1 MNKNE
6 STNFGSSLQHWR
18 KVRKISQMGLAL
30 NTDISVKHLSF
41 LENNRANPSRE
52 MVLRLASTLQMPLK
66 VQNALLVAA
75 GYSPNFHC
83 HNFNH
88 STMANVRI
96 ALKRILDQQE
106 PYPAIVMD
114 AFGEQLM
121 VNQGALSMIS
131 YFVSPEI
138 LLKYPNAYELYLAK
152 DGLLPYVKNWQDA
165 ASSLLL
171 QLQSEVI
178 LNQDDTGR
186 KLLKK
191 ILSWKHIPTDWHHR
205 TNNKTVGPMFV
216 FEMEKEHTQL
226 KFFTTLTT
234 FGTPQDVN
242 LQRLRI
248 ESFFPIDDNTRVWFE
263 SKMNH

>member
-1 MNKNE
+1 MD
-6 STNFGSSLQHWR
+6 
-18 KVRKISQMGLAL
+18 LAL
-30 NTDISVKHLSF
+30 DTDISVKHLSF

-52 MVLRLASTLQMPLK
+52 MVLRLASTLQMSLK

-83 HNFNH
+83 HNFDH
-88 STMANVRI
+88 PSMANVRI

-106 PYPAIVMD
+106 PYPAMVMD
-114 AFGEQLM
+114 VFGEQLM

-131 YFVSPEI
+131 YFIAPEI
-138 LLKYPNAYELYLAK
+138 MLKYANAYELYLAK
-152 DGLLPYVKNWQDA
+152 DGLLPFVKNWQDA
-165 ASSLLL
+165 ASSLLV

-178 LNQDDTGR
+178 LSQDATGQ
-186 KLLKK
+186 KLLNK
-191 ILSWKHIPTDWHHR
+191 ILNWEHIPSDWHHR
-205 TNNKTVGPMFV
+205 INNETVGPMFV

-242 LQRLRI
+242 LQQLRI
-248 ESFFPIDDNTRVWFE
+248 ECFFPTDENTRVWFE
-263 SKMNH
+263 SRINR

>member
-1 MNKNE
+1 MD
-6 STNFGSSLQHWR
+6 
-18 KVRKISQMGLAL
+18 LAL
-30 NTDISVKHLSF
+30 DTDISVKHLSF

-52 MVLRLASTLQMPLK
+52 MVLRLASTLQMSLK

-83 HNFNH
+83 HNFDH
-88 STMANVRI
+88 PSMANVRI

-106 PYPAIVMD
+106 PYPAMVMD
-114 AFGEQLM
+114 VFGEQLM

-131 YFVSPEI
+131 YFVAPEI
-138 LLKYPNAYELYLAK
+138 MLKYANAYELYLAK
-152 DGLLPYVKNWQDA
+152 DGLLPFVKNWQDA
-165 ASSLLL
+165 ASSLLV

-178 LNQDDTGR
+178 LSQDATGQ
-186 KLLKK
+186 KLL
-191 ILSWKHIPTDWHHR
+191 
-205 TNNKTVGPMFV
+205 NNKTVGPMFV

-242 LQRLRI
+242 LQQLRI
-248 ESFFPIDDNTRVWFE
+248 ECFFPTDENTRVWFE
-263 SKMNH
+263 SRINR